1 LPRLKESTLM
11 VAQTILSSEA
21 VRILVCTACRA
32 LDQENVRPGADLI
45 ARLRERLNAR
55 ALSIAIADV
64 ECFAVCKRPTTV
76 SLTAPNKWSYIL
88 GDLDAQTEVDDL
100 IDAACSYATSETGIV
115 PWKERP
121 SCFKKGVVSRLPP
134 LNGIKA

>member
-1 LPRLKESTLM
+1 M
-11 VAQTILSSEA
+11 VAQTIVSAED
-21 VRILVCTACRA
+21 VTILVCTACRVC
-32 LDQENVRPGADLI
+32 DQEDERPGARLI
-45 ARLRERLNAR
+45 ARLRDRLEAR